1 LLLAR
6 ISPALLIL
14 LSTVL
19 LLLLLISASLP
30 IVLRH
35 LGWATSQ
42 IDVKPARIL
51 FGSVPQAE
59 FLTDS
64 LDARF
69 QFLDVVGRVVASAYD
84 AALAPQ
90 STFC

>member
-1 LLLAR
+1 M
-6 ISPALLIL
+6 LIL

-19 LLLLLISASLP
+19 LLLLLLLLLISASLP
-30 IVLRH
+30 IALRR
-35 LGWATSQ
+35 LRLATSQ
-42 IDVKPARIL
+42 IDVEPARIL